1 MGKAQPHLRSN
12 LPGPQR
18 VGCVPARGPGWRYF
32 GGAPVWTGP
41 PPLRGRPPVG
51 RGTTTATSRH
61 LGDRHAGARRRGN
74 GNRVN
79 MRALAHR
86 EKLKVPNAP
95 KPLLNMIGS
104 LRPAKNSFSVQW
116 QSRPRPSQQSMSK
129 TQKSCLRNLV
139 SILPQHLLMRIA
151 SNDSHFRSVCFR
163 TSRPL
168 TLFLTTETDS
178 AMPCYSW
185 GSSLPISYG
194 YKRGVL
200 QMPQQGGSNRRS
212 LALSEGASFDARP
225 GII

>member
-1 MGKAQPHLRSN
+1 MTCTCISTGAQSGAELGENLLGSLRGAAICGVVRACTLQGRELCLVRCVVGPVTA
-12 LPGPQR
+12 LPGVCLQDA
-18 VGCVPARGPGWRYF
+18 GRGVRWGGKRLLASRLRPVSKQATNPTNYLSLHRPVWRYF
-32 GGAPVWTGP
+32 GGAPVWAGP

-116 QSRPRPSQQSMSK
+116 QSRP
-129 TQKSCLRNLV
+129 
-139 SILPQHLLMRIA
+139 
-151 SNDSHFRSVCFR
+151 
-163 TSRPL
+163 
-168 TLFLTTETDS
+168 
-178 AMPCYSW
+178 
-185 GSSLPISYG
+185 
-194 YKRGVL
+194 
-200 QMPQQGGSNRRS
+200 
-212 LALSEGASFDARP
+212 
-225 GII
+225 